1 MACFYFKQK
10 TTYEM
15 RISDGSSDVCF
26 ADLRHGLFVRRHR
39 RVEPGPRIDHMLVV
53 GERLVEA
60 RWKHRAELLIEIGDA
75 ELDALRL
82 PHQYVDLLNG
92 LLERVQFGAIGRES
106 CRERVCQD
114 V

>member
-1 MACFYFKQK
+1 
-10 TTYEM
+10 
-15 RISDGSSDVCF
+15 
-26 ADLRHGLFVRRHR
+26 
-39 RVEPGPRIDHMLVV
+39 MLVV

-92 LLERVQFGAIGRES
+92 LLERVQFGEVDGGQIAGLIGQVLSLVLEHADLIVDLLQRSEERRVGKGCVS
-106 CRERVCQD
+106 TCRSRWSPYD
-114 V
+114 